1 MSVDSLACR
10 EPLWDGSDNVVK
22 SGTLVA
28 HCASRTVSPNFDEQ
42 SRGAFS
48 RIDGRLGITLLAK
61 HRELPAM
68 DLAGMEIFA
77 RVVEARSFSAAARRL
92 NVSTSVVSKCVTR
105 MEQSLGV
112 RLLNRT
118 TRSISLTE
126 IGTAF
131 YARCAH
137 IVAAAEEAEA
147 MTAGM
152 QSAPR
157 GTLKV
162 NVPVSFGVLHVV
174 PALDD
179 LLRTYAELNVD
190 MTLGDREVHL
200 AEEGYD
206 IGVLIAR
213 EPHASLVA
221 RKLAPIRQRLCASPG
236 YLQRHGV
243 PASLRDLP
251 HHNCI
256 VYSRLGPERTWHFDG
271 PDGYASVEVN
281 GTLRLDNE
289 NAVRQAALAGLGI
302 ALLPTY
308 IIGADLQQN
317 TLHAVLPDCNPPETA
332 LFATYLP
339 NRYVAAKV
347 RVFVDYLVARFGP
360 APHWDALQTTP
371 AEARDSARMPLR
383 ATPAGVRPAPA

>member
-1 MSVDSLACR
+1 
-10 EPLWDGSDNVVK
+10 
-22 SGTLVA
+22 
-28 HCASRTVSPNFDEQ
+28 
-42 SRGAFS
+42 
-48 RIDGRLGITLLAK
+48 
-61 HRELPAM
+61 M

-92 NVSTSVVSKCVTR
+92 NVSASVVSKCVTR
-105 MEQSLGV
+105 MEQALGV

-126 IGTAF
+126 IGAAF

-174 PALDD
+174 PALDHLLDAHPD
-179 LLRTYAELNVD
+179 LHID
-190 MTLGDREVHL
+190 MTLSDREVHL

-206 IGVLIAR
+206 VAVLIAR

-221 RKLAPIRQRLCASPG
+221 RKLAPIRQRLCASPA
-236 YLQRHGV
+236 YLRRHGM
-243 PASLRDLP
+243 PASIGDLA

-256 VYSRLGPERTWHFDG
+256 VFSRLGPERTWHFDG
-271 PDGYASVEVN
+271 PEGHASVDVN

-289 NAVRQAALAGLGI
+289 NAVRQAALAGVGI

-317 TLHAVLPDCNPPETA
+317 ALRAVLADCKPPETA
-332 LFATYLP
+332 LFATYLL
-339 NRYVAAKV
+339 NRYLSAKV
-347 RVFVDYLVARFGP
+347 RVFLDYLVAQFGP
-360 APHWDALQTTP
+360 APQWDALHQSS
-371 AEARDSARMPLR
+371 SAGRFGLAAPLR
-383 ATPAGVRPAPA
+383 AGTGGTR

>member
-1 MSVDSLACR
+1 
-10 EPLWDGSDNVVK
+10 
-22 SGTLVA
+22 
-28 HCASRTVSPNFDEQ
+28 
-42 SRGAFS
+42 
-48 RIDGRLGITLLAK
+48 
-61 HRELPAM
+61 M

-126 IGTAF
+126 IGAAF
-131 YARCAH
+131 YARCAQ

-179 LLRTYAELNVD
+179 LLHAYPELHVD
-190 MTLGDREVHL
+190 MTLDDREVHL

-206 IGVLIAR
+206 MALLIAR

-221 RKLAPIRQRLCASPG
+221 RKLAPIRQRLCASPE
-236 YLQRHGV
+236 YLRRNGT
-243 PASLRDLP
+243 PASLAELT

-256 VYSRLGPERTWHFDG
+256 VFSRLGPERTWHFDG
-271 PDGYASVEVN
+271 PDGHASVDVN

-289 NAVRQAALAGLGI
+289 NAVRQAALAALGI

-308 IIGADLQQN
+308 IIGTDLQQN
-317 TLHAVLPDCNPPETA
+317 ALRPVLPDWKAPQTA
-332 LFATYLP
+332 LFATYLA
-339 NRYVAAKV
+339 NRYVPAKV

-360 APHWDALQTTP
+360 APHWDSLRRTP
-371 AEARDSARMPLR
+371 GEARETVGTPIPAASAG
-383 ATPAGVRPAPA
+383 ARPAPP